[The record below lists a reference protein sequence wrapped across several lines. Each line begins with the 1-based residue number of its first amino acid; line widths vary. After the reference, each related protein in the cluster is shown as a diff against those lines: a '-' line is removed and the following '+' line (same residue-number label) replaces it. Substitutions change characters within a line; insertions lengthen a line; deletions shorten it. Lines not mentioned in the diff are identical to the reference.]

1 MSHKINKSPYCVLQ
15 PMCASQEA
23 VAMAKGPVYGTPMYV
38 ALVDVC
44 GSDDYLELVKSALQA
59 ALEAMPAGALF
70 GLVTFSNRVRIAVLA
85 HCV

>member
-1 MSHKINKSPYCVLQ
+1 MTPQ
-15 PMCASQEA
+15 DEA
-23 VAMAKGPVYGTPMYV
+23 AAAKGPVYGTPMYV

-70 GLVTFSNRVRIAVLA
+70 GLVTFSNQVRVAVHPVGSA
-85 HCV
+85 QRV